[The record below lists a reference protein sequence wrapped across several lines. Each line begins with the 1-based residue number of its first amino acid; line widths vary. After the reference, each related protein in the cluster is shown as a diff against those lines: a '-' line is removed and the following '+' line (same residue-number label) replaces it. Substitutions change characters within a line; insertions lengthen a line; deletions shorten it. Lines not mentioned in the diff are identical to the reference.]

1 MCSFDRVRDAQADA
15 SDFESVR
22 DDQELS
28 LGRLQRK
35 TDTLKDDLKKAE
47 AKEKAAKEAAKKS
60 AQALSKKASS
70 SSEIVT
76 MFMEEYEK
84 HAKESAQ
91 LKFDISREQSGLV
104 DETGVFD
111 MQKKHVRYLEQYR
124 TDSIFRLMGLKA
136 HVKVLSESLESKAG
150 IDKLASSIGV

>member
-1 MCSFDRVRDAQADA
+1 MQADP

-28 LGRLQRK
+28 LGRLKRK
-35 TDTLKDDLKKAE
+35 TEALKDDIKKAE
-47 AKEKAAKEAAKKS
+47 AQEKAGKEGAKKS

-76 MFMEEYEK
+76 MFMEEFEK
-84 HAKESAQ
+84 LAKESAQ
-91 LKFDISREQSGLV
+91 LKFDVQKEQNGLV

-136 HVKVLSESLESKAG
+136 NVKVLTESMESKAG

>member
-1 MCSFDRVRDAQADA
+1 M
-15 SDFESVR
+15 R

-35 TDTLKDDLKKAE
+35 SDALKEDLKKVEAE
-47 AKEKAAKEAAKKS
+47 EKAAKEGAKKS
-60 AQALSKKASS
+60 AQTLAKKASS
-70 SSEIVT
+70 SSEIVS

-84 HAKESAQ
+84 LAKESAQ
-91 LKFDISREQSGLV
+91 LKFDVSRNQGNLV

-136 HVKVLSESLESKAG
+136 HVKVLTESMESKAG

>member
-1 MCSFDRVRDAQADA
+1 MCLFDRVRDAQADA

-84 HAKESAQ
+84 
-91 LKFDISREQSGLV
+91 
-104 DETGVFD
+104 
-111 MQKKHVRYLEQYR
+111 LEVELQR
-124 TDSIFRLMGLKA
+124 
-136 HVKVLSESLESKAG
+136 
-150 IDKLASSIGV
+150 